1 MPETKFKYQK
11 GYSKTVIN
19 IGKLKN
25 RYIHTPSL
33 GKEVF
38 YSKRLLGRECY
49 CNRRS
54 ETLACIRENSLR
66 SINFSKV
73 GRKRAVLL

>member
-38 YSKRLLGRECY
+38 YSKRLLGRGAIAIGGV
-49 CNRRS
+49 RLL
-54 ETLACIRENSLR
+54 LALGKIL
-66 SINFSKV
+66 
-73 GRKRAVLL
+73 